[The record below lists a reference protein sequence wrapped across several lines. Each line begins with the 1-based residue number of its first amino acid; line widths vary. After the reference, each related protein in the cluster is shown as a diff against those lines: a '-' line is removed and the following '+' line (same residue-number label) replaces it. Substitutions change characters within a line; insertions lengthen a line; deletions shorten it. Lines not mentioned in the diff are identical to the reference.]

1 MESFLGQ
8 ILRDN
13 FSKFVIYADRVFR
26 YKSEKQS
33 RTNVLARPNIFRLNN
48 SRPTRSDTDRFTIPL
63 ESRLSLSTS
72 KRRGNEDARFEKGK
86 EGRKKERKVEKIT
99 IYTHGAFLSL
109 PLNAK
114 LLQRKQN
121 TYVQSR
127 CNTVESIFRRVNSLF
142 RVQNTRTRNFP

>member
-13 FSKFVIYADRVFR
+13 FSNFVIYADRVFR

-48 SRPTRSDTDRFTIPL
+48 SRRCYSRPTRSDTDRFTIPL

-72 KRRGNEDARFEKGK
+72 KRRGNESIRKRKGR
-86 EGRKKERKVEKIT
+86 EKERKKSREDNDLYARCFSLFAFKRETVTKKTKYVRTIT
-99 IYTHGAFLSL
+99 VQHGGIHLSS
-109 PLNAK
+109 
-114 LLQRKQN
+114 RKQLIPC
-121 TYVQSR
+121 TKHSYS
-127 CNTVESIFRRVNSLF
+127 
-142 RVQNTRTRNFP
+142 

>member
-1 MESFLGQ
+1 MLLPSNSFGYRP
-8 ILRDN
+8 IYHSSRVETI
-13 FSKFVIYADRVFR
+13 VIYL
-26 YKSEKQS
+26 Q
-33 RTNVLARPNIFRLNN
+33 
-48 SRPTRSDTDRFTIPL
+48 
-63 ESRLSLSTS
+63 
-72 KRRGNEDARFEKGK
+72 NENARFEKGK

-127 CNTVESIFRRVNSLF
+127 CNTVESIFRRVNSYSVYKTLVLVISP
-142 RVQNTRTRNFP
+142 RPIIRAICLTRLNRD